1 MTQEDALLGFAE
13 SLIFIVHGGSDER
26 DGGLGAEEAFG
37 TASVRIAWSSISVLA
52 AKELELDL
60 EDKAVLKISDKN
72 YTYMHSRSSPRNP
85 STPTQALVI

>member
-1 MTQEDALLGFAE
+1 MSTSGPEFP
-13 SLIFIVHGGSDER
+13 IFVVQRGSDGR
-26 DGGLGAEEAFG
+26 DGGLEVEEALG
-37 TASVRIAWSSISVLA
+37 PAAVRIAWSSISVLA

-85 STPTQALVI
+85 STPTRALVI